1 MIRMSMARL
10 NKDDISHFIDNDLY
24 VSTRTIYIG
33 PMSSSDYEVNAMM
46 AERAIKNLH
55 ILDSKAQAPIE
66 IISLNYGGGVVEGM
80 AIYDAIRLCRSEV
93 TMKIF
98 GCANSMGSII
108 LQAADKRLLA
118 PNAEVMIHYGFSS
131 YGENHPKANKS
142 ALRQA
147 EKYDKWMV
155 DMYLEKIQEKKPK
168 FKRSQ
173 LDKWLN
179 FDKYLSAEEAVE
191 FGLADAIIETHLDK

>member
-1 MIRMSMARL
+1 MARL
-10 NKDDISHFIDNDLY
+10 NKDDIEHFIENDLY
-24 VSTRTIYIG
+24 VPTRTIYIG
-33 PMSSSDYEVNAMM
+33 PMSSENIEVNALM

-80 AIYDAIRLCRSEV
+80 AIYDAIKLCRSEV

-118 PNAEVMIHYGFSS
+118 PNAEIMIHYGYAS
-131 YGENHPKANKS
+131 YGENHPKAIKNAQK
-142 ALRQA
+142 QA
-147 EKYDKWMV
+147 QKYDNWMV
-155 DMYLEKIQEKKPK
+155 EMYLEKLKEKDPK
-168 FKRSQ
+168 FTRAK
-173 LDKWLN
+173 LDKWLD
-179 FDKYLSAEEAVE
+179 FDKYMSAEEAVE
-191 FGLADAIIETHLDK
+191 FGLADAVLETHLDK